1 MKSEEKVARLLIREK
16 VTLAVAES
24 CTGGLLTSRLTDI
37 PGSSNFLIAGVTA
50 YTYEAKKKVL
60 NVPEELLKNKG
71 AVSEDVALMMAKG
84 VRRLFKA
91 HYGIGITGIAGPSGG
106 SKTKPIGLVYIAVAT
121 NNEALCIKCQFKGSR
136 AIIKRKTTTQA
147 LKLLLEFIE

>member
-1 MKSEEKVARLLIREK
+1 MKIEEKVANLLIREK

-37 PGSSNFLIAGVTA
+37 PGASTFLTAGVTA
-50 YTYEAKKKVL
+50 YGYRAKTKVL
-60 NVPEELLKNKG
+60 DIPAQLLKNKG
-71 AVSEDVALMMAKG
+71 AVNEDVAIMMAKG

-121 NNEALCIKCQFKGSR
+121 NNEALCIKCQFDGSR
-136 AIIKRKTTTQA
+136 TMIKRKASTQA